1 MKSEYELVNTILTQ
15 LEQQASS
22 SKNVN
27 IIDIVRKLAKKYGEF
42 ESGSSRAVI
51 VLPELQI
58 VIKVPYTHAGYMQ
71 NRIEYDYSNMEM
83 NADVYECHNFADK
96 ENYIIVSP
104 YYKPVIDRYDEL
116 INEIFIDD
124 KETINDVC
132 AKYTNEYVRKHY
144 SEIDRN
150 LISVLINDI
159 ETMPEKTTLDNAID
173 MIDNDE
179 LERFVYDIFD
189 DHYLDWYDHNIDN
202 FGIDEKSQQIIMIDS
217 GLQSYEDLCKNSQLS
232 EEVTYLNLVTY
243 NESNTHELSFK
254 YDSIANELEYL
265 YN

>member
-1 MKSEYELVNTILTQ
+1 
-15 LEQQASS
+15 
-22 SKNVN
+22 
-27 IIDIVRKLAKKYGEF
+27 
-42 ESGSSRAVI
+42 
-51 VLPELQI
+51 
-58 VIKVPYTHAGYMQ
+58 
-71 NRIEYDYSNMEM
+71 
-83 NADVYECHNFADK
+83 
-96 ENYIIVSP
+96 
-104 YYKPVIDRYDEL
+104 
-116 INEIFIDD
+116 
-124 KETINDVC
+124 
-132 AKYTNEYVRKHY
+132 
-144 SEIDRN
+144 
-150 LISVLINDI
+150 
-159 ETMPEKTTLDNAID
+159 